1 MIPHEEIRKNEDRS
15 WTFKLID
22 IIMKS
27 APDEDLEAVCRTLD
41 RLGDPRAIEPLIKIL
56 ENTDL
61 PYHVRA
67 AAGDVLQSKCIARC
81 EADRRSWW
89 ASGDKLL
96 MKHALLEARTSEADI
111 ILPIANDPTHEFY
124 CDAIDGMEFGFE
136 EPEHKVLLCKALEH
150 SSAEVRGIAV
160 RNLSW
165 DEPICAEDGLIKL
178 LYDSDADVAYEALQA
193 LQWYDSQK
201 SLLSLVGLQSCVRDS
216 LRDDLLSAIS
226 NQLECFQSAYERLSR
241 ECHPFFL
248 TWLKPIQ
255 NLLHL
260 ESAET
265 QVVDATPK
273 HPPRASREKT
283 LLRSAKEVISFFDDP
298 DACWSRKHRFRL
310 ECKWDEFSSADR
322 EETTEYFRNHPDHS
336 MREFGC
342 CALAAWNRNDIL
354 ETFLLDACGGV
365 KRTAAYHLKKTS
377 RDESI
382 SATIFS
388 VYQDINST
396 GGLAKELLEAYVV
409 HAPRAGLED
418 LLADIALNERRLSRK
433 YTAVCALRKL
443 GAHTHFQSLLCL
455 LAEPPL
461 INWSVHRELVE
472 YCVERKISVPYFADL
487 CKVDDLYLQE
497 SLAKAVP
504 YLKPVL
510 LKGVSYAA
518 KN

>member
-22 IIMKS
+22 VIMKS
-27 APDEDLEAVCRTLD
+27 GPDEDLESVCRTLGG
-41 RLGDPRAIEPLIKIL
+41 LGDPRAIEPLIKIL
-56 ENTDL
+56 EDTNL
-61 PYHVRA
+61 PHHVRV
-67 AAGDVLQSKCIARC
+67 AAGDVLQSECIARC

-89 ASGDKLL
+89 TSGDKIL

-124 CDAIDGMEFGFE
+124 CDAIAGMEFGFE
-136 EPEHKVLLCKALEH
+136 EPEHKLLLCKALEH
-150 SSAEVRGIAV
+150 SSAEVRSIAV

-165 DEPICAEDGLIKL
+165 DEPICATDGLIKL
-178 LYDSDADVAYEALQA
+178 LRDADEGVAYEALHA
-193 LQWYDSQK
+193 LQWFDSQK
-201 SLLSLVGLQSCVRDS
+201 SLLGLVDLQNCVRDS
-216 LRDDLLSAIS
+216 LREDLLSAIS
-226 NQLECFQSAYERLSR
+226 SQIECFQSAYERLSQEAR
-241 ECHPFFL
+241 PFFL

-260 ESAET
+260 ESGAT
-265 QVVDATPK
+265 QVVDATPT
-273 HPPRASREKT
+273 HPPRLARDKT
-283 LLRSAKEVISFFDDP
+283 LIRSAQEIISFFDDP
-298 DACWSRKHRFRL
+298 EGCWSGKHRYSI
-310 ECKWDEFSSADR
+310 ECKWAEFSSADR
-322 EETTEYFRNHPDHS
+322 MVTAEYFRNHPDHC

-354 ETFLLDACGGV
+354 ETLLLDPCSGV
-365 KRTAAYHLKKTS
+365 KSAAAYSLKKTN

-388 VYQDINST
+388 VYEDINST
-396 GGLAKELLEAYVV
+396 GGLACELLEAYVV
-409 HAPRAGLED
+409 HAPKAGLED
-418 LLADIALNERRLSRK
+418 LLANIALNERRLTRK
-433 YTAVCALRKL
+433 YKAVCALRKL
-443 GAHTHFQSLLCL
+443 GAHAHVGALLCL
-455 LAEPPL
+455 LAELPL
-461 INWSVHRELVE
+461 INWGVHRELVE
-472 YCVERKISVPYFADL
+472 YCVEQRISVPYFADL
-487 CKVDDLYLQE
+487 CRVDDLYLQE